1 MSSITRREMLK
12 TMAVALAGKSAFG
25 PATMVFGSSN
35 IKKPETTKIPLLHI
49 TDLYQPPQDPDDQ
62 VDLATVFALNEFDL
76 KGIVLDITHKFLV
89 SAPQGFDIPRDPG
102 FVPVAQLNYLT
113 GRSIPVAMGPT
124 QPLKMPDDKA
134 LHRPLQEQAGIELI
148 LQILEQSDEPV
159 VITMGGSARA
169 MAVAFNRNQELVKS
183 KTRAIVLN
191 AGWTAGTKRE
201 WNVMLDTA
209 AYIRLWQ
216 SGLPIHWFPPATQHS
231 AFDAANDR
239 GTYWKVSHKTLFRN
253 IPDELRGWFAY
264 GFSGSQRGDIIR
276 ALSEEGSGSVWAMIL
291 EGQRNMWST
300 VSLIMTA
307 GRALTKT
314 SHGWRFLPKNEVN
327 ALETWPLRLD
337 PIKATANANGM
348 IEWKIT
354 DKKTNHYLF
363 GRKGGVEYGM
373 AMAEAL
379 NALLQNMRI

>member
-25 PATMVFGSSN
+25 PAAMALGSQKSKN
-35 IKKPETTKIPLLHI
+35 PDTAKIPLLHI

-62 VDLATVFALNEFDL
+62 VDLATVYALDVFDL

-89 SAPQGFDIPRDPG
+89 SAPKGFDIPRDPG
-102 FVPVAQLNYLT
+102 FVPVTQLNYLT
-113 GRSIPVAMGPT
+113 GRSVPVAMGPT
-124 QPLKMPDDKA
+124 QPLKTPDDKA
-134 LHRPLQEQAGIELI
+134 WGRPLQEQAGIELI

-169 MAVAFNRNQELVKS
+169 MAVAFNRNPELVKL
-183 KTRAIVLN
+183 KTKAIILN

-209 AYIRLWQ
+209 AYVRLWQ
-216 SGLPIHWFPPATQHS
+216 SGLPIHWFPPATRRS

-239 GTYWKVSHKTLFRN
+239 GTYWKVSHKTLFKD
-253 IPDELRGWFAY
+253 IPDKLRGWFAY

-276 ALSEEGSGSVWAMIL
+276 ALSDEGSGSVWAMIL

-300 VSLIMTA
+300 ASLAMTA
-307 GRALTKT
+307 GRVLAKT
-314 SHGWRFLPKNEVN
+314 SQGWRFIPKNEAN
-327 ALETWPLRLD
+327 ALTTWPLRLD
-337 PIKATANANGM
+337 PIKAKAISNGM
-348 IEWKIT
+348 VEWKIT
-354 DKKTNHYLF
+354 DEKTNYYLF
-363 GRKGGVEYGM
+363 GRKGGVEYGT

-379 NALLQNMRI
+379 NALLQNMRM